1 MITHQVLVYI
11 SWTQSKLCYVMLVY
25 YHGKLTLCRIKV
37 MSSISSGEVRVKAV
51 ELPPKLIMINSI
63 ITLLVLLSRM
73 VGRSILKN
81 EIKTWLLFITSA
93 PSLSEVCYLQ
103 WSLYYVALLSRHPI
117 LGEEWSI
124 LPREIFVPILIKA
137 GGCPF

>member
-11 SWTQSKLCYVMLVY
+11 SLTQSKLCYVMLVY

-73 VGRSILKN
+73 VGSSILKN
-81 EIKTWLLFITSA
+81 EIKTWLLFPTGA
-93 PSLSEVCYLQ
+93 PSLSGVLLE
-103 WSLYYVALLSRHPI
+103 YVIYSEAPI
-117 LGEEWSI
+117 MW
-124 LPREIFVPILIKA
+124 PY
-137 GGCPF
+137 

>member
-11 SWTQSKLCYVMLVY
+11 SLTQSKLCYVMLVY
-25 YHGKLTLCRIKV
+25 YHEKLTLCRIKV

-63 ITLLVLLSRM
+63 IALLVLLSRM

-81 EIKTWLLFITSA
+81 EIKTWLLFPTVHLAYLEYVIYSEA
-93 PSLSEVCYLQ
+93 PIMWPY
-103 WSLYYVALLSRHPI
+103 
-117 LGEEWSI
+117 
-124 LPREIFVPILIKA
+124 
-137 GGCPF
+137 